1 MSSKR
6 SVVKQT
12 PLRDQLKLV
21 LAALLL
27 PIIILLYF
35 PFTFVDFIREDMKR
49 R

>member
-12 PLRDQLKLV
+12 PLGDQLKLV

-27 PIIILLYF
+27 PIVVLLYF
-35 PFTFVDFIREDMKR
+35 PFTFVDFIREDMR
-49 R
+49 RR